1 MIIRTSELFGPFLK
15 SKEAMLMVMIYKR
28 LKVGGVAEWVFSA
41 DTVQQFSYLPD
52 VAKAIAVLADTPDC
66 CNQVWHAPTVT
77 EKYNACEW
85 TVLFADAL
93 GVKHSSPAPGVCA
106 IGTHDRD
113 LPEDER
119 VTEEDDPATQEEKKK
134 NTAER
139 EDKAR
144 AEREKRKAERQGLPE
159 LNITLLYES
168 YIWAQ
173 SLFSAHMNELRDT
186 KHLHVTDAVF
196 SCEKYCKR
204 FGVKPTDAATAC
216 GEIVL
221 EEGTS
226 LQLREQE
233 GQA

>member
-1 MIIRTSELFGPFLK
+1 M
-15 SKEAMLMVMIYKR
+15 
-28 LKVGGVAEWVFSA
+28 
-41 DTVQQFSYLPD
+41 
-52 VAKAIAVLADTPDC
+52 
-66 CNQVWHAPTVT
+66 
-77 EKYNACEW
+77 
-85 TVLFADAL
+85 
-93 GVKHSSPAPGVCA
+93 CA

-119 VTEEDDPATQEEKKK
+119 VVETDDVPTQEAKKQR
-134 NTAER
+134 TAER
-139 EDKAR
+139 EEKAK
-144 AEREKRKAERQGLPE
+144 AERERRKAERQGLPE

-186 KHLHVTDAVF
+186 KHLHVKDAVF
-196 SCEKYCKR
+196 RCDKYCKR

-226 LQLREQE
+226 LLLKKQE
-233 GQA
+233 GNV